1 MTQEVQQ
8 IIHVMEE
15 IERMYG
21 YTNKRSTIFIKI
33 SKK

>member
-15 IERMYG
+15 IERIYG
-21 YTNKRSTIFIKI
+21 YTNKRKYNIYKN
-33 SKK
+33 

>member
-15 IERMYG
+15 IEIIYG
-21 YTNKRSTIFIKI
+21 YTNKRKYNIYKN
-33 SKK
+33 